1 MNKMVFFN
9 VTWME
14 KYNGLSGPDTV
25 LSGGGSF
32 VDEHGYGEEMYN
44 FRKIDGKVYGYVQTR
59 GSHNLQRLG
68 AKPGAQYI
76 EDITVVFTAKAKEG
90 GVYIVG
96 WYKNATVF
104 RDHQKSNLEERK
116 FHDEYIGYYTLA
128 NIENAVLVPPDLRRS
143 LPKIP
148 TGIKGGMGQRNVWYA
163 DSELGLEFKK
173 EVLAAIN
180 NYEDNLILEDVRAK
194 ARQSNIEKIEE
205 VENNAIESLVR
216 EQALDSIDNNE
227 IAADILTNNA
237 IARQPNVELR
247 QKVEKTAIDL
257 VTQEYKRR
265 AYTVKSVEKE
275 NKGWDLEAQISKTNL
290 KIEVKGLSG
299 PNLTIELTPNEY
311 EQMNNHKDTYRLAVV
326 TEALTNPLL
335 HIFSYSK
342 EKMAWLSENDDI
354 LFINEYISARCR
366 LKP

>member
-1 MNKMVFFN
+1 MVFFN

-14 KYNGLSGPDTV
+14 KYNGLSGTDET

-32 VDEHGYGEEMYN
+32 VDEHGYGHELYN
-44 FRKIDGKVYGYVQTR
+44 FKEIDGKVYGYVQTR
-59 GSHNLQRLG
+59 GLNNLQRLG
-68 AKPGAQYI
+68 AKSSAKFI
-76 EDITVVFTAKAKEG
+76 DDITVVFTAKAKEG

-96 WYKNATVF
+96 WYKNTTVF
-104 RDHQKSNLEERK
+104 RNYRGSNLEERK
-116 FHDEYIGYYTLA
+116 FRHVYIGYIVSA
-128 NIENAVLVPPDLRRS
+128 RAKEAVLVPPDLRRS

-148 TGIKGGMGQRNVWYA
+148 TRIKGGMGQGNVWYA
-163 DSELGLEFKK
+163 DSELGLKFKK
-173 EVLAAIN
+173 EVLAAIR
-180 NYEDNLILEDVRAK
+180 NYEEKLVLEDVRAK

-205 VENNAIESLVR
+205 VENNAIESLVH
-216 EQALDSIDNNE
+216 EQALDSIDNKE

-237 IARQPNVELR
+237 IARQANVELR

-257 VTQEYKRR
+257 VAQEYKRG

-275 NKGWDLEAQISKTNL
+275 NKGWDLEAQIKKNKL

-311 EQMNNHKDTYRLAVV
+311 EQMNNHKENYRLAVV

-342 EKMAWLSENDDI
+342 EKTAWLSENEDI
-354 LFINEYISARCR
+354 LVINEFISARCS